1 MGADIIGI
9 IRIFILLNIIARML
23 ARMSDVQKLR
33 QKSQSNN
40 LEIII
45 GALAIISLRMPSF
58 PISKIIKAEARA
70 TYIKAESIV
79 IKYTVDI
86 IL

>member
-1 MGADIIGI
+1 MTA
-9 IRIFILLNIIARML
+9 RIT
-23 ARMSDVQKLR
+23 DVQKLK

-40 LEIII
+40 REISF
-45 GALAIISLRMPSF
+45 GALATMLSLIPNF
-58 PISKIIKAEARA
+58 PISNIVNAAAKAI
-70 TYIKAESIV
+70 YIKAESIV

>member
-1 MGADIIGI
+1 M
-9 IRIFILLNIIARML
+9 IARMTE
-23 ARMSDVQKLR
+23 VQKLR

-40 LEIII
+40 WEISF
-45 GALAIISLRMPSF
+45 GALAIMLSLIPNF
-58 PISKIIKAEARA
+58 PINNIINAAAKAI
-70 TYIKAESIV
+70 YIKAESNV